1 MKRMNDANQRKQQ
14 ILQTALELCRTQ
26 FLANSSFGKEYA
38 YYEATDRKASAE
50 KIGNLCT
57 EALIRNNR
65 TMGKFMNFNWKW
77 VQNIYASLYQMLK
90 KQVDHS
96 RLV

>member
-1 MKRMNDANQRKQQ
+1 MKRMNDTNQRKQQ
-14 ILQTALELCRTQ
+14 ILQT
-26 FLANSSFGKEYA
+26 
-38 YYEATDRKASAE
+38 ASAE

-57 EALIRNNR
+57 EALNGNNR

-90 KQVDHS
+90 KQADHF